1 MSGVRKELFQLD
13 SPIGE
18 QIDCSRDSGHRA
30 QADRSSITFRVW
42 TDWTRRVK
50 TGQMSNYSPKKIA
63 VVGLGYVGLP
73 VAVAFA
79 KKRPT
84 VGFDINENRVAELK
98 QNVDSTGEI
107 SSSELSEVELEV
119 STDPSVLQE
128 ADFIIVGVPTPIDIN
143 RQPNLNPLKSA
154 TRTVGQ
160 NLKAGSIV
168 VFESTVYPGVT
179 EEVCAPIL
187 MEESGLSREQFK
199 LGYSPERIN
208 PGDRTHTLAT
218 VTKIVSGEDDE
229 TLEKVASVY
238 SEVVTAGV
246 FKATSIRVAEAAK
259 VIENVQRDINIA
271 LMNELSIIFE
281 RLDLRTTDVLEAAG
295 SKWNFSRFSPGL
307 VGGHCIGVDPYYLTA
322 KAEMVG
328 YHPQMILAGRR
339 LNDNMSVFVAQKAV
353 KMLIQQNLTVKG
365 SRVGVLGVTF
375 KENVTDCRNSKVFAL
390 VKELKSFGLEVLV
403 HDPMACQ
410 KAVSRVNGVKLC
422 NLEDLNFLD
431 GLILAVPHDAYLTPE
446 FQDLAWRYR
455 GDGIFVDIRS
465 SFKGNIPENVSYWS
479 L

>member
-1 MSGVRKELFQLD
+1 MS
-13 SPIGE
+13 
-18 QIDCSRDSGHRA
+18 
-30 QADRSSITFRVW
+30 TF
-42 TDWTRRVK
+42 
-50 TGQMSNYSPKKIA
+50 SPKKVA

-79 KKRPT
+79 EKRKT
-84 VGFDINENRVAELK
+84 VGFDINETRVEQLK
-98 QNVDSTGEI
+98 QGHDATGEI
-107 SSSELSEVELEV
+107 STEQLQRVQLEV
-119 STDPSVLQE
+119 SADPSILRD

-143 RQPNLNPLKSA
+143 RQPNLEPLKAA
-154 TRTVGQ
+154 TRTVAQ
-160 NLKAGSIV
+160 NLSPGDIV

-187 MEESGLSREQFK
+187 CEVSGLSRDQFR

-208 PGDRTHTLAT
+208 PGDTTHTLAT
-218 VTKIVSGEDDE
+218 VVKIVAGEDED
-229 TLEKVASVY
+229 TLEKVAAVY

-246 FKATSIRVAEAAK
+246 FRATSIRVAESAK

-281 RLDLRTTDVLEAAG
+281 RLDIRTKDVLEAAG
-295 SKWNFSRFSPGL
+295 SKWNFSNFSPGL

-322 KAEMVG
+322 KAETVG

-353 KMLIQQNLTVKG
+353 KMLIERNLRVKN

-375 KENVTDCRNSKVFAL
+375 KENVTDCRNSKVFSL
-390 VKELKSFGLEVLV
+390 VKELETFGLDVLV
-403 HDPMACQ
+403 HDPMANQ
-410 KAVSRVNGVKLC
+410 EAVSKVNGIVLSS
-422 NLEDLNFLD
+422 LEELSYLD
-431 GLILAVPHDAYLTPE
+431 GIILAVPHRAYLTEE
-446 FQDLAWRYR
+446 FKDVGWRYR
-455 GDGIFVDIRS
+455 GDGIFVDIRAV
-465 SFKGNIPENVSYWS
+465 FDGELPPNVSYWS